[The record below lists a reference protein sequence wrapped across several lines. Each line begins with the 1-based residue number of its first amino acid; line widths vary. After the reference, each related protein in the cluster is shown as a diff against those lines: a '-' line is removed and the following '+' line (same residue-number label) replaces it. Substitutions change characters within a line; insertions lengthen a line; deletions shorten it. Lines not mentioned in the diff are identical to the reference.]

1 MALVSVNANSIDN
14 AGVAVDAEL
23 PVAWIDAELADA
35 ETTGRAPGHLTARL
49 SRSGNDIVVHGQVKA
64 SVSTPCAR
72 CTEPAPVDVDT
83 EIALLLKPVPV
94 LHGKKAVAAAAAKA
108 SARESQKGA
117 AGQPA
122 AGRAR
127 TGGRGRGG
135 RNGGGDALAEYE
147 FSAEEADTDTFDGE
161 TVVLDPFIREAI
173 LLELPNFPLCS
184 EECAGIRA
192 PAVPALGRSGGKPV
206 DPRLAPLGAL
216 RAKLASMSGDGA
228 GSDDAGST
236 IAGVGNANA
245 DTTRAQPVRKAP
257 PPKPRS
263 KNGPKLKA
271 NAAPRPKK
279 KRK

>member
-1 MALVSVNANSIDN
+1 MALVSLNANDIDN

-23 PVAWIDAELADA
+23 PVAWLDAELGDA
-35 ETTGRAPGHLTARL
+35 QTTARGPGRLTARV
-49 SRSGNDIVVHGQVKA
+49 SRSGNDMVVRGRVVV

-72 CTEPAPVDVDT
+72 CLDPAPVDVDT
-83 EIALLLKPVPV
+83 ELALLLKPVAVPK
-94 LHGKKAVAAAAAKA
+94 GK
-108 SARESQKGA
+108 KGA
-117 AGQPA
+117 ARAVTANTERAAGKGAPA
-122 AGRAR
+122 APPSSPRR
-127 TGGRGRGG
+127 RGG
-135 RNGGGDALAEYE
+135 RAGGGDLQEYE
-147 FSAEEADTDTFDGE
+147 FSSIEADTDTFDGE
-161 TVVLDPFIREAI
+161 TVVLDPFVREAI

-192 PAVPALGRSGGKPV
+192 PAVPAFGRSGGTPV

-228 GSDDAGST
+228 ALDEGGSASLAGAS
-236 IAGVGNANA
+236 NH
-245 DTTRAQPVRKAP
+245 TRREQPVARKTP
-257 PPKPRS
+257 PQPRS